1 LSLTLLLEM
10 AVSGHADRIAL
21 GTRAAGLTFGGLG
34 RNAAGGATLLRRRDA
49 RHVVFAGRNGPG
61 FPQLLFAS
69 AIAGIPF
76 VPVNY
81 RLAREQ
87 LLEMIADLDRPLV
100 VADAEYLPLLA
111 ESRDA
116 ITTDAFLAEAAA
128 ADPADPAPDDDS
140 APAVLLFTSGTT
152 ARPKA
157 VVLRHEHLVAYIL
170 STVEFGGAGEDEAAL
185 VAVPPYHIAAVGSAL
200 SNLYA
205 GRRVIYLPDFD
216 AEAWLRLVRD
226 ESVTTAM
233 VVPTMLARV
242 LEVLGDGTADVPSLG
257 LISYGGARM
266 PRPVLERALTAFGSA
281 GFCNAYGLTETSST
295 IALLGPDEHRE
306 ALGSDDEAV
315 RQRLGSVG
323 LPVPGIEVEIRADD
337 GSIAPPG
344 VSGQLW
350 VRGAQVSGEY
360 RGQGSV
366 LDEGGWLDTRDR
378 GWLDGDGY
386 LYIEGRSDD
395 TIIRGGENIA
405 PAEIEDVLLR
415 HPAVK
420 DVAVLGRPDDE
431 WGEKIVAVV
440 VREPSAEAGTDAD
453 ALRAF
458 VRERLRGS
466 RTPDEIVWCAELPH
480 TATGK
485 LSRRELRAQLAAT

>member
-1 LSLTLLLEM
+1 MRLSLTLLLDM
-10 AVSGHADRIAL
+10 AVSGHPDRIAL
-21 GTRAAGLTFGGLG
+21 GPRAGGLTFGQLG
-34 RNAAGGATLLRRRDA
+34 RNAAGGAAVLRRRGA
-49 RHVVFAGRNGPG
+49 RHVVFAGRNGPC
-61 FPQLLFAS
+61 FPRLLFAS
-69 AIAGIPF
+69 AMAAVPF
-76 VPVNY
+76 VPLNY
-81 RLAREQ
+81 RLSGDQ
-87 LLEMIADLDRPLV
+87 LLEMIAGLDQPLV
-100 VADAEYLPLLA
+100 VADEEYLPLLA
-111 ESRDA
+111 GSRDT
-116 ITTDAFLAEAAA
+116 IGTSAFLAQAAA
-128 ADPADPAPDDDS
+128 ADPADPAPADDS

-157 VVLRHEHLVAYIL
+157 VVLRHENLVAYIL
-170 STVEFGGAGEDEAAL
+170 GTVEFGGAGDDEAAL

-205 GRRVIYLPDFD
+205 GRRVVYLPDFD
-216 AEAWLRLVRD
+216 PAAWLRLVRD

-233 VVPTMLARV
+233 IVPTMLARV
-242 LEVLGDGTADVPSLG
+242 LEVLGGRPAGTPSLR

-266 PRPVLERALTAFGSA
+266 PLPVLERALRAFEPA

-306 ALGSDDEAV
+306 ALAADDEAV
-315 RQRLGSVG
+315 RRRLGSVG
-323 LPVPGIEVEIRADD
+323 RPVPGIEVEVRADD
-337 GSIAPPG
+337 GSVAPPG
-344 VSGQLW
+344 TSGQLW

-366 LDEGGWLDTRDR
+366 LDAGGWLDTRDR
-378 GWLDGDGY
+378 AWLDGEGY

-420 DVAVLGRPDDE
+420 DAAVLGQPDEE

-440 VREPSAEAGTDAD
+440 VREPSAAIDTGT
-453 ALRAF
+453 LRAF
-458 VRERLRGS
+458 VRGRLRGS
-466 RTPDEIVWCAELPH
+466 RTPDEIVWRAELPH

-485 LSRRELRAQLAAT
+485 LSRRELREQLTVT

>member
-1 LSLTLLLEM
+1 MSLTLLLDM
-10 AVSGHADRIAL
+10 AVSGHPDRIAL
-21 GTRAAGLTFGGLG
+21 GTRADGLTFELLG
-34 RNAAGGATLLRRRDA
+34 RNAAGGATALRRRGA
-49 RHVVFAGRNGPG
+49 RHVVFVGRNGPC

-76 VPVNY
+76 VPLNY
-81 RLAREQ
+81 RLSRDQ
-87 LLEMIADLDRPLV
+87 LLEMIADLGGPVV
-100 VADAEYLPLLA
+100 VADDEYMPLFAGAADDVLA
-111 ESRDA
+111 TS
-116 ITTDAFLAEAAA
+116 AFLAEAAA
-128 ADPADPAPDDDS
+128 ADPADPVDNDDS
-140 APAVLLFTSGTT
+140 SAAVLLFTSGTT

-157 VVLRHEHLVAYIL
+157 VVLRHENLVAYIL
-170 STVEFGGAGEDEAAL
+170 STVEFGGAGEDEATLA
-185 VAVPPYHIAAVGSAL
+185 AVPPYHIAAVGSAL

-205 GRRVIYLPDFD
+205 GRRVVYLPDFD
-216 AEAWLRLVRD
+216 PEAWLRLVRE

-242 LEVLGDGTADVPSLG
+242 LEVLGGRKADAPGLR

-266 PRPVLERALTAFGSA
+266 PLPVLERALHAFESA

-306 ALGSDDEAV
+306 ALASDDDAV

-323 LPVPGIEVEIRADD
+323 MPVPGIEVQVRAED
-337 GSIAPPG
+337 GCVVPPG
-344 VSGQLW
+344 TSGQLW

-366 LDEGGWLDTRDR
+366 LDSDGWLDTRDR
-378 GWLDGDGY
+378 GRLDAEGY
-386 LYIEGRSDD
+386 VYVEGRGDD

-420 DVAVLGRPDDE
+420 DVAVLGRPDEE

-440 VREPSAEAGTDAD
+440 VRESSADVDAET
-453 ALRAF
+453 LRAF
-458 VRERLRGS
+458 VRGRLRGS
-466 RTPDEIVWCAELPH
+466 RTPDEIVWRAELPH

-485 LSRRELRAQLAAT
+485 LLRRELRAEFAAT